1 MEPLRFNSLVEAK
14 EFTNGA
20 DKEDIGIPKYGKTFS
35 AVIATQSTVL
45 IWSTPRLRFKCVAAT
60 IGNPSSLWIR

>member
-20 DKEDIGIPKYGKTFS
+20 DKEDIGIRSMGRPS
-35 AVIATQSTVL
+35 PQ
-45 IWSTPRLRFKCVAAT
+45 
-60 IGNPSSLWIR
+60 SSLRRALSLVGMGFGDEHAKEVLEVAGRFART